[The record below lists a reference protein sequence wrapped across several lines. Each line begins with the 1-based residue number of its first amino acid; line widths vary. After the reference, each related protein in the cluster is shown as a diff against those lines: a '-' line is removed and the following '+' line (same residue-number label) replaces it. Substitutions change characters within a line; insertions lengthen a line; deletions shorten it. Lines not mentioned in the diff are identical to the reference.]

1 MGLAAQQIT
10 KDYTNKI
17 YPRPLLILNKFQEP
31 LGGLVSKI
39 LTQILTIHSTIDQ
52 INDYLL

>member
-17 YPRPLLILNKFQEP
+17 YLRPLLILNKFQEP

-39 LTQILTIHSTIDQ
+39 LTQILTIYSTIDQ